1 VDVFTVG
8 REIPIIR
15 KKETSGIGDIAKLM
29 KKEQDEVM
37 GASIE

>member
-1 VDVFTVG
+1 MDVFTPG

-15 KKETSGIGDIAKLM
+15 KKKSSGIGDIAKLM

-37 GASIE
+37 GAPIE